1 MSKATASTDAM
12 ANRTA
17 SLAGDGAR
25 VVKRSIAIAGHR
37 TSISLEDA
45 FWSELK
51 RLASSSDR
59 SVSAL
64 IAAIDAQRGEAN
76 LSSAIRV
83 YVLQASR
90 Q

>member
-1 MSKATASTDAM
+1 MSKAIGSNAAT

-17 SLAGDGAR
+17 PLEGVR

-37 TSISLEDA
+37 TSVSLEDA

-51 RLASSSDR
+51 RLASSSGR
-59 SVSAL
+59 SLSAL
-64 IAAIDAQRGEAN
+64 IASIDVKRGDAN

-83 YVLQASR
+83 YVLRNALQ
-90 Q
+90 

>member
-1 MSKATASTDAM
+1 MTANSAPPPV
-12 ANRTA
+12 
-17 SLAGDGAR
+17 SGAR

-45 FWSELK
+45 FWSELR
-51 RLASSSDR
+51 RLASSSGR
-59 SVSAL
+59 SLSAL
-64 IAAIDAQRGEAN
+64 ISGIDAQRGDAN

-83 YVLQASR
+83 YVLQAAL